1 MSGGGGG
8 VGGVGVGGGGRVV
21 GKGEWHRNYQ
31 AISPFFPY
39 YTTPILPRYAVA
51 SMQSSTIINEIFV
64 YTSI

>member
-1 MSGGGGG
+1 MWGVGG
-8 VGGVGVGGGGRVV
+8 VWGVGVGGGLWGRES
-21 GKGEWHRNYQ
+21 GTEISQ

-39 YTTPILPRYAVA
+39 YTTPILPHYAVA